1 MALNGRNSGSVIPT
15 IERAFSHSVGRTLR
29 GKVVFEDPIH
39 HISGKIAKK
48 FRTVYNYMKATG
60 LKYTSV
66 HGERSTQPSTKELKA
81 RERFTAVAAMVRARK
96 IDLSKIVTD
105 QEAFLAQKDSAT
117 GAKTMRAYLWRVCGQ
132 EYDEQH
138 QG

>member
-1 MALNGRNSGSVIPT
+1 MASRAKKEELLTIKPT
-15 IERAFSHSVGRTLR
+15 LTM

-39 HISGKIAKK
+39 HISGRIAKK
-48 FRTVYNYMKATG
+48 FSTIYNYMKATG

-81 RERFTAVAAMVRARK
+81 RERFAGVAAMVTARRA
-96 IDLSKIVTD
+96 DLTKIVAD
-105 QEAFLAQKDSAT
+105 QQAFLAQKDTAG

-132 EYDEQH
+132 EYDAEH
-138 QG
+138 NG

>member
-1 MALNGRNSGSVIPT
+1 M
-15 IERAFSHSVGRTLR
+15 

-48 FRTVYNYMKATG
+48 FRTIYNYMKATG

-117 GAKTMRAYLWRVCGQ
+117 GAKTMKAYLWRVCGE
-132 EYDEQH
+132 EYDAEH

>member
-1 MALNGRNSGSVIPT
+1 M
-15 IERAFSHSVGRTLR
+15 

-117 GAKTMRAYLWRVCGQ
+117 GAKTMKAYLWRVCGQ

>member
-1 MALNGRNSGSVIPT
+1 M
-15 IERAFSHSVGRTLR
+15 
-29 GKVVFEDPIH
+29 GKVFFEDPIH

-96 IDLSKIVTD
+96 IDLSKIVID
-105 QEAFLAQKDSAT
+105 QENFLAQKDTAT
-117 GAKTMRAYLWRVCGQ
+117 GAKTMKAYLWRVCGQ

>member
-1 MALNGRNSGSVIPT
+1 M
-15 IERAFSHSVGRTLR
+15 
-29 GKVVFEDPIH
+29 GKVFFEDPIH

-48 FRTVYNYMKATG
+48 FRTIYNYMKATGNYMKATG

-81 RERFTAVAAMVRARK
+81 RERFAGVAAMVTARRA
-96 IDLSKIVTD
+96 DLTKIVAD
-105 QEAFLAQKDSAT
+105 QQAFLAQKDTAG

-132 EYDEQH
+132 EYDAEH

>member
-1 MALNGRNSGSVIPT
+1 MATAFTMAKVQWNVAIDCVKGSL
-15 IERAFSHSVGRTLR
+15 A
-29 GKVVFEDPIH
+29 K
-39 HISGKIAKK
+39 AKK
-48 FRTVYNYMKATG
+48 SGHGSYLIGKHYKTTGKDGVY
-60 LKYTSV
+60 V
-66 HGERSTQPSTKELKA
+66 HPGRYERSTQPSTKELKA

-105 QEAFLAQKDSAT
+105 QEAFLEQKDTAT
-117 GAKTMRAYLWRVCGQ
+117 GAKTMKAYLWRVCGQ

>member
-1 MALNGRNSGSVIPT
+1 M
-15 IERAFSHSVGRTLR
+15 

-96 IDLSKIVTD
+96 IDLSKIVID
-105 QEAFLAQKDSAT
+105 QENFLAQKDSAT
-117 GAKTMRAYLWRVCGQ
+117 GAKTMKAYLWRVCGQ

>member
-1 MALNGRNSGSVIPT
+1 M
-15 IERAFSHSVGRTLR
+15 
-29 GKVVFEDPIH
+29 GKVFFEDPIH

-117 GAKTMRAYLWRVCGQ
+117 GAKTMKAYLWRVCGE
-132 EYDEQH
+132 EYDAQH
-138 QG
+138 NG

>member
-1 MALNGRNSGSVIPT
+1 M
-15 IERAFSHSVGRTLR
+15 

-105 QEAFLAQKDSAT
+105 QEAFLAQKDTAT
-117 GAKTMRAYLWRVCGQ
+117 GAKTMKAYLWRVCGQ

>member
-1 MALNGRNSGSVIPT
+1 M
-15 IERAFSHSVGRTLR
+15 
-29 GKVVFEDPIH
+29 GKVFFEDPIH

-96 IDLSKIVTD
+96 IDLSKIVID
-105 QEAFLAQKDSAT
+105 QENFLAQKDSAT
-117 GAKTMRAYLWRVCGQ
+117 GAKTMKAYLWRVCGQ

-138 QG
+138 NG

>member
-1 MALNGRNSGSVIPT
+1 M
-15 IERAFSHSVGRTLR
+15 
-29 GKVVFEDPIH
+29 GKVFFEDPIH

-48 FRTVYNYMKATG
+48 FRTIYNYMKATG

-105 QEAFLAQKDSAT
+105 QEAFLAQKDTAT
-117 GAKTMRAYLWRVCGQ
+117 GAKTMKAYLWRVCGE
-132 EYDEQH
+132 EYDAQH
-138 QG
+138 NG

>member
-1 MALNGRNSGSVIPT
+1 M
-15 IERAFSHSVGRTLR
+15 

-48 FRTVYNYMKATG
+48 FRTIYNYMKATG

-105 QEAFLAQKDSAT
+105 QENFLAQKDTAT
-117 GAKTMRAYLWRVCGQ
+117 GAKTMKAYLWRVCGQ
-132 EYDEQH
+132 EYDQQH
-138 QG
+138 NG

>member
-1 MALNGRNSGSVIPT
+1 M
-15 IERAFSHSVGRTLR
+15 

-117 GAKTMRAYLWRVCGQ
+117 GAKTMKAYLWRVCGQ

-138 QG
+138 NG

>member
-1 MALNGRNSGSVIPT
+1 M
-15 IERAFSHSVGRTLR
+15 
-29 GKVVFEDPIH
+29 GKVFFEDPIH

-48 FRTVYNYMKATG
+48 FRTIYNYMKATG

-105 QEAFLAQKDSAT
+105 QENFLAQKDTAT
-117 GAKTMRAYLWRVCGQ
+117 GAKTMKAYLWRVCGQ
-132 EYDEQH
+132 EYDQQH
-138 QG
+138 NG

>member
-1 MALNGRNSGSVIPT
+1 M
-15 IERAFSHSVGRTLR
+15 
-29 GKVVFEDPIH
+29 GKVFFEDPIH

-105 QEAFLAQKDSAT
+105 QENFLAQKDTAT
-117 GAKTMRAYLWRVCGQ
+117 GAKTMKAYLWRVCGQ

-138 QG
+138 